1 MRLGITIS
9 SKLDCSALDFHYICT
24 KRSDMKKNLF
34 VLCFLAYMPIV
45 SAQISF
51 TGNTRDIVTVEP
63 DPGTGLDAIYVLHDI
78 ESTAVSYTSPVG
90 GSNAK
95 WYSYKEQGGAYAT
108 ELTNV
113 EHVGNAST
121 LRQIEG
127 NCGYIIE
134 DGAERYYFWVVNYA
148 NYRFELRSVGF
159 PEEQDCGLATLEFD
173 ADCDPITYYTIT
185 GVPKTLERG
194 IHLYYTT
201 LVWDE
206 ENSVYAELE
215 TDMILDQINART
227 VVQAPLCNTTFSVEG
242 DRFLEAWGEAVGY
255 TTDTYVTKSIE
266 VKTEAVQA
274 ERDNANEQKEESE
287 NLGGS
292 APVDISFRSYC
303 TDAVAHKEWQ
313 FSRDPEFAA
322 IELRFNEDDLDYSF
336 REDGTYYVKFVASNS
351 DASCSTES
359 DVYTITVGESA
370 LQCPNA
376 FSPNASPGINDEWKV
391 SYKSIVSF
399 RCWIFDRYGTQIF
412 SFEDPAAGWDGKYKG
427 KFVKAGVYY
436 YVIEATGADG
446 KEYKLKGD
454 INILKSTGDDNNTTN

>member
-185 GVPKTLERG
+185 GVPKTLER
-194 IHLYYTT
+194 
-201 LVWDE
+201 
-206 ENSVYAELE
+206 
-215 TDMILDQINART
+215 
-227 VVQAPLCNTTFSVEG
+227 
-242 DRFLEAWGEAVGY
+242 
-255 TTDTYVTKSIE
+255 
-266 VKTEAVQA
+266 
-274 ERDNANEQKEESE
+274 
-287 NLGGS
+287 
-292 APVDISFRSYC
+292 
-303 TDAVAHKEWQ
+303 
-313 FSRDPEFAA
+313 
-322 IELRFNEDDLDYSF
+322 
-336 REDGTYYVKFVASNS
+336 
-351 DASCSTES
+351 
-359 DVYTITVGESA
+359 
-370 LQCPNA
+370 
-376 FSPNASPGINDEWKV
+376 
-391 SYKSIVSF
+391 
-399 RCWIFDRYGTQIF
+399 
-412 SFEDPAAGWDGKYKG
+412 
-427 KFVKAGVYY
+427 
-436 YVIEATGADG
+436 
-446 KEYKLKGD
+446 
-454 INILKSTGDDNNTTN
+454 